1 MFMLAV
7 AEDVIEIPPRYFNLP
22 LKQAALLTLAE
33 RYNGT
38 VIPEYKA
45 VVITV
50 VDIRDIEEYGRL
62 VPGEPGTWHRVVFE
76 ALLFR
81 PEQNEVV
88 EGTIVGVEDHGIF
101 VNIGPLD
108 GYVHISQVS
117 PVGRAEA
124 NPSQGTVV
132 VEIGGER
139 IVMKRGDAVRARVQ
153 AVSFRTLT
161 RYGMP
166 RVSLTMRGGEF
177 LGKLEWIEK
186 RIEQLAK
193 AAKR

>member
-22 LKQAALLTLAE
+22 LKRAALLTLAE
-33 RYNGT
+33 KYNGT
-38 VIPEYKA
+38 VDPDHR
-45 VVITV
+45 VVIISV
-50 VDIRDIEEYGRL
+50 VDVKSIEEYGRL

-76 ALLFR
+76 LLLFR
-81 PEQNEVV
+81 PEPNEVV
-88 EGTIVGVEDHGIF
+88 EGTITSVEEHGIF
-101 VNIGPLD
+101 VHLGPLD
-108 GYVHISQVS
+108 GYIHVSQIS
-117 PVGRAEA
+117 PVGRAET
-124 NPSQGTVV
+124 NPAQGEVV

-139 IVMKRGDAVRARVQ
+139 IVMRRGDAVRARVQ

-186 RIEQLAK
+186 RIEKLVKAK
-193 AAKR
+193 G